1 MKKEIVLNFIF
12 TIATSIILFLQ
23 NKYFVRYMGLE
34 TLGIMKLF
42 AQLLQYLNIV
52 ELGLGSASA
61 FALYKP
67 LVEKNIEQISIIV
80 STIKRTYNKI
90 ALLLLLLGVL
100 ATLLLPYFIELENF
114 DKRIYFYWIFYV
126 LNTVSTY
133 LYIKYVIL
141 FTANQEF
148 IYVRFIQSSSKI
160 FYQILQIIFI
170 IKYSSFFI
178 FILLLLLDNITQYI
192 FFKIRYK
199 KYYSYIYLTKEKY
212 SGLNRDIKN
221 LFWHKLGAMVVFNTD
236 LILISKFVS
245 IEIVGIYAS
254 YQMIVQMLLMII
266 GVIISVIRPKIG
278 KFVSINTKEEIYQVF
293 KKINIIFL
301 GAAIFLSY
309 VSYIVVDDF
318 IKLWLG
324 NDIILGKTTLIL
336 IFVNA
341 AIQIFRNI
349 VETFKESSGFFDD
362 IKSPILESVINFVF
376 SIILGIKYGLN
387 GIIMG
392 TLISNVVVILI
403 YKPILVFERC
413 FEKNKIEYFKL
424 YVNYLIIVFISIVI
438 LEKTK
443 IFFLKENILTWI
455 NWIKYSIIVSSITGI
470 VVILTLLLNRDFR
483 SIIVVRKN
491 ILDRERGN

>member
-1 MKKEIVLNFIF
+1 MNTKKEI
-12 TIATSIILFLQ
+12 
-23 NKYFVRYMGLE
+23 YR
-34 TLGIMKLF
+34 
-42 AQLLQYLNIV
+42 
-52 ELGLGSASA
+52 
-61 FALYKP
+61 
-67 LVEKNIEQISIIV
+67 
-80 STIKRTYNKI
+80 
-90 ALLLLLLGVL
+90 
-100 ATLLLPYFIELENF
+100 
-114 DKRIYFYWIFYV
+114 
-126 LNTVSTY
+126 
-133 LYIKYVIL
+133 
-141 FTANQEF
+141 
-148 IYVRFIQSSSKI
+148 
-160 FYQILQIIFI
+160 
-170 IKYSSFFI
+170 
-178 FILLLLLDNITQYI
+178 
-192 FFKIRYK
+192 
-199 KYYSYIYLTKEKY
+199 
-212 SGLNRDIKN
+212 
-221 LFWHKLGAMVVFNTD
+221 
-236 LILISKFVS
+236 
-245 IEIVGIYAS
+245 
-254 YQMIVQMLLMII
+254 
-266 GVIISVIRPKIG
+266 
-278 KFVSINTKEEIYQVF
+278 VF
-293 KKINIIFL
+293 KKINIVFL
-301 GAAIFLSY
+301 GVAIFLSY
-309 VSYIVVDDF
+309 VSHIVANDF

-392 TLISNVVVILI
+392 TLISNVIIILI

-413 FEKNKIEYFKL
+413 FEKNKMEYFKL